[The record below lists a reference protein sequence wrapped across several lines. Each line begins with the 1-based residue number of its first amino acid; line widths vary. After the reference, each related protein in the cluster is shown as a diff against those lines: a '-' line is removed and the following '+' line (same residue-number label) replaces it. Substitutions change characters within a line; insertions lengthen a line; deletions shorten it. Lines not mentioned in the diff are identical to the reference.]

1 MDTPCSW
8 VWGFVTSEDTEE
20 HRVPS
25 QMEHLGWQGCR
36 VVRAG
41 AGEDPQLGPRDG
53 KSQLFAQLP
62 PRGQWRRGMVLP
74 AHAQGRQEHK
84 QENPS
89 FRDPLTLDDDR

>member
-53 KSQLFAQLP
+53 GGKASSLL
-62 PRGQWRRGMVLP
+62 
-74 AHAQGRQEHK
+74 
-84 QENPS
+84 S
-89 FRDPLTLDDDR
+89 FRLGDSGDKEWSCSLMRKVGKSTSKRTPHFGTP